1 MEEIRDC
8 RGKLVCMANG
18 QTGVIERLTSKD
30 RIYILLPVGGKF
42 AFETKDA
49 YTMIERI
56 NDKVAS
62 AELES
67 SGAVRSSIM

>member
-30 RIYILLPVGGKF
+30 RIYISLPVGGKF

-49 YTMIERI
+49 YTIIERI
-56 NDKVAS
+56 NDKLFYVNS
-62 AELES
+62 YPN
-67 SGAVRSSIM
+67 